1 MCLLLQSIG
10 EEWRGWMGSKILDLV
25 RRLGGEDWSSVVNN
39 LRKGLGVGGEGG
51 RGLISGTE
59 EKRT

>member
-1 MCLLLQSIG
+1 
-10 EEWRGWMGSKILDLV
+10 MGSKILDLV